1 MSAKS
6 STKGRRPGSIYLEPD
21 SLAVVI
27 PAVLGALAVGGVSFL
42 MSWDALRV
50 VARWAGIAEAR
61 TWGLPLAM
69 DASILVFSALWLIA
83 RRRGLSTWFHITAVT
98 AFTLGSVGG
107 NVSHALADG
116 SGKGWQIAVGAVAA
130 AAFPMTVFATT
141 HAVAGLLVDPDAD
154 VSPVRRRRPAPTPA
168 PVPTLTPTAP
178 TSPLT
183 PTPAPS
189 RPVSARPVVVRT
201 LPDRAVLE
209 GQVLDLASSGASQRV
224 IAEHVGVS
232 KSSVARILAS
242 RQQQGVL
249 VNA

>member
-1 MSAKS
+1 MSAPKPNRG
-6 STKGRRPGSIYLEPD
+6 GRRPGSIYLEPD

-69 DASILVFSALWLIA
+69 DSSILVFSALWLIA
-83 RRRGLSTWFHITAVT
+83 RRRGLSTRFHITAVT

-107 NVSHALADG
+107 NVAHALADG
-116 SGKGWQIAVGAVAA
+116 SGKGWQVTVGAVAA

-154 VSPVRRRRPAPTPA
+154 VRPVRRRPSRVAVSLPTAAAATATVPTTPSPARRA
-168 PVPTLTPTAP
+168 PVRRAERLVGADRDAVAAMVRELGDAGSSERQIAATL
-178 TSPLT
+178 SI
-183 PTPAPS
+183 S
-189 RPVSARPVVVRT
+189 RS
-201 LPDRAVLE
+201 RA
-209 GQVLDLASSGASQRV
+209 
-224 IAEHVGVS
+224 H
-232 KSSVARILAS
+232 RILTETE
-242 RQQQGVL
+242 VL
-249 VNA
+249 VTA